1 MIQAILLGTVEGLTE
16 FLPVS
21 STAHL
26 IIVAHIV
33 HITQSEYWKF
43 FEVFIQGGAICAV
56 GVSFFKSLTDKK
68 LLMNL
73 AASFFPTAVVGFV
86 LYKAIKTIFFEST
99 GLIAFMLIAV
109 GFIFLL
115 VEWAIRTKRV
125 ELTKDITAITWRDA
139 IIIGLAQ
146 SVAVVPGVSR
156 AGAVI
161 VAALLLGYRRKSAA
175 MYSFLLAVPTIAA
188 AAGYDL
194 LKTDK
199 SIIFSDMGTS
209 VMGFV
214 VAFITAY
221 IVVKWF
227 IGYIQHNTLE
237 TFAWYRI
244 LLGTVVYTMRVFG
257 FWS

>member
-1 MIQAILLGTVEGLTE
+1 MQAVILGIVEGLTE

-33 HITQSEYWKF
+33 HIAQSEYWKF

-68 LLMNL
+68 LLAKL
-73 AASFFPTAVVGFV
+73 ASSFFPTAIVGFV

-99 GLIAFMLIAV
+99 GLIAFMLIV
-109 GFIFLL
+109 GGFVFLF
-115 VEWAIRTKRV
+115 VEWAIRTKRIH
-125 ELTKDITAITWRDA
+125 LTKDIVSLTWRDA
-139 IIIGLAQ
+139 VIIGFAQ

-175 MYSFLLAVPTIAA
+175 LYSFLLAVPTIIA

-194 LKTDK
+194 LKTDT
-199 SIIFSDMGTS
+199 SVIFSNIGTS
-209 VMGFV
+209 LIGLV

-221 IVVKWF
+221 VVVKWF
-227 IGYIQHNTLE
+227 IGYIQHNTLVS
-237 TFAWYRI
+237 FAWYRI
-244 LLGTVVYTMRVFG
+244 ALGMGVYVMRIFG
-257 FWS
+257 FLY

>member
-1 MIQAILLGTVEGLTE
+1 MMQAILLGIVEGLTE

-56 GVSFFKSLTDKK
+56 GVSFFKSLIDKK
-68 LLMNL
+68 LLMKL

-86 LYKAIKTIFFEST
+86 LYKVIKTIFFEST

-115 VEWAIRTKRV
+115 VEWAIRTKRIR
-125 ELTKDITAITWRDA
+125 LTKDIISLTWRDA
-139 IIIGLAQ
+139 VIIGLAQ
-146 SVAVVPGVSR
+146 SIAVVPGVSR

-175 MYSFLLAVPTIAA
+175 LYSFLLAVPTIIA

-194 LKTDK
+194 LKTDT
-199 SIIFSDMGTS
+199 SIIFSNSGTS
-209 VMGFV
+209 VIGLV

-227 IGYIQHNTLE
+227 IGYIQQNTLE
-237 TFAWYRI
+237 LFAWYRI
-244 LLGTVVYTMRVFG
+244 ALGMGVYAMRVFG
-257 FWS
+257 LWY